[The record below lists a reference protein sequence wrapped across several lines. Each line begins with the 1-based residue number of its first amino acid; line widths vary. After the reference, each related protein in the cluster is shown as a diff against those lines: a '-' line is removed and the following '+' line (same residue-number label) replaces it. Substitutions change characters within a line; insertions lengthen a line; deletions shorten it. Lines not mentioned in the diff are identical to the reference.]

1 MTRLK
6 WKNKFNNC
14 RCYEK
19 WCSYKFMR
27 NFRAN
32 LLRKTKKKH
41 YRKVNIKSI
50 TDNKTFCGE
59 PWNLK
64 ASNLGKITLVEND
77 AIISDDKEIAKT
89 MNQFFINITKMLDLK
104 SFQKLHIN
112 RCSSITSSF
121 DNRISSIKNI
131 REYFSILKTKYQIWL
146 WKNFELMV

>member
-14 RCYEK
+14 RCHEK
-19 WCSYKFMR
+19 WCSHKFMR
-27 NFRAN
+27 NFCAN

-64 ASNLGKITLVEND
+64 ASNLRKITLVEND
-77 AIISDDKEIAKT
+77 AIISEIAKT

-104 SFQKLHIN
+104 SFQKLRIN
-112 RCSSITSSF
+112 KCSSITSSF
-121 DNRISSIKNI
+121 DNRISIKNI
-131 REYFSILKTKYQIWL
+131 REYFSILKTKY
-146 WKNFELMV
+146 

>member
-27 NFRAN
+27 NFCAN

-41 YRKVNIKSI
+41 YRKVTIKSI

-64 ASNLGKITLVEND
+64 ASNLCKITLVEND
-77 AIISDDKEIAKT
+77 AIISEIAKT
-89 MNQFFINITKMLDLK
+89 MNQFFINITKMLDWK
-104 SFQKLHIN
+104 SFQKLRIN
-112 RCSSITSSF
+112 KCSSITSSF
-121 DNRISSIKNI
+121 DNRISIKNI
-131 REYFSILKTKYQIWL
+131 REYFSILKTKY
-146 WKNFELMV
+146 